1 MSIKVAIFGN
11 CQAGVV
17 AKCLQV
23 LNDVLVIK
31 GVPVSASD
39 KQIHDVAE
47 WSDIIYAQD
56 FDRCSN
62 VIAPFKAKTIVFPR
76 IIFQGFHPD
85 SASVTVDGKAINSP
99 IGRYHSALC
108 LSGWKSGLKLSEI
121 SALYTPEV
129 FDRLGFFDYW
139 EIARKLLLAEGK
151 RSDVPLDRLLEKW
164 SAAGCFMH
172 TVDHPK
178 LEVLA
183 DLAEVLLNLADIPIF
198 TERPQDYL
206 TDIFVNFAV
215 WPVYPA
221 VGQRLGLKGNYQF
234 KVAQAPNAAGAPT
247 VHNLDHFIQRSLVIY
262 NQHGPDAVACPALET
277 ERFRAFAEDPTGGGQ
292 GRQGTPATPGAA
304 VNPYRGLQ
312 PYQYWRSAIEALP
325 AEAVDPVVRTAF
337 VVPREAKVATA
348 GSCFAQHIARALRE
362 HGFNY
367 YVAEPAPA
375 GVPAEPSGYGVFSA
389 RYGNIY
395 TARQLVQLFDRAVGE
410 FLPEEDAWQRAD
422 GRFVDPFR
430 PRVEPQG
437 FASLQALDT
446 DRSRHLAAV
455 RDMFENLDFLVFTL
469 GLTEAWASRIDGAV
483 FPLAPGVVADGMDG
497 KRHAFVNFSVADTV
511 HDLEAFVGRLKACN
525 KHAQVI
531 LTVSPVPLAATYE
544 DKHVLTATTYSK
556 SVLRAAA
563 EEVARHHPQVHYFPA
578 YEIITGAFNRGRY
591 FDHDLRSVTP
601 EGVGHVMRLF
611 MAHCESAGVR
621 PDKPAAPPSQTSAL
635 AADLARSFEVICDED
650 AIRAVGL

>member
-31 GVPVSASD
+31 GVPASASD

-85 SASVTVDGKAINSP
+85 STDVKVGGTALHSP

-108 LSGWKSGLKLSEI
+108 LLGWKSRLKPSEI
-121 SALYTPEV
+121 ATLYTPEV
-129 FDRLGFFDYW
+129 FDQLGYFDYW
-139 EIARKLLLAEGK
+139 DISKELLLAEGN
-151 RSDVPLDRLLEKW
+151 RSDVALDDLFLKW
-164 SAAGCFMH
+164 SAGGCFMH
-172 TVDHPK
+172 SVDHPK

-221 VGQRLGLKGNYQF
+221 VGQRLRVRGNYQF
-234 KVAQAPNAAGAPT
+234 KVAQGPNAAGAPT
-247 VHNLDHFIQRSLVIY
+247 VHNLDHFIQRSLAIY
-262 NQHGPDAVACPALET
+262 GQHAPDALACPILET
-277 ERFRAFAEDPTGGGQ
+277 ERFQAFAQNPLGR
-292 GRQGTPATPGAA
+292 RQGHQGIRAA
-304 VNPYRGLQ
+304 DALRVNPYKGLQ
-312 PYQYWRSAIEALP
+312 PYQYWHSAIETQA
-325 AEAVDPVVRTAF
+325 AEAVDPALGTNF

-348 GSCFAQHIARALRE
+348 GSCFAQHISRALHE

-375 GVPAEPSGYGVFSA
+375 GLTAEPAGYGVFSA

-395 TARQLVQLFDRAVGE
+395 TARQLVQLFDRAVGD

-437 FASLQALDT
+437 FASLQALDA
-446 DRSRHLAAV
+446 DRNRHLAAV
-455 RDMFENLDFLVFTL
+455 RDMFESLDFLVFTL
-469 GLTEAWASRIDGAV
+469 GLTEAWVSRIDGAV
-483 FPLAPGVVADGMDG
+483 FPLAPGVVADGLDG
-497 KRHAFVNFSVADTV
+497 KRHAFVNFSVADTIE
-511 HDLEAFVGRLKACN
+511 DLEAFVDRLKACN
-525 KHAQVI
+525 RHAQVI

-544 DKHVLTATTYSK
+544 ARHVLTATTYSK

-611 MAHCESAGVR
+611 MAHCESAGVQ